1 MNTVK
6 KSLDQVTFRRRG
18 CGLIGFDEQESAG
31 GYTLFAPQTSDGQVF
46 LIDMEGEIVHSWE
59 MPVPPGRYAII
70 LPNGNLGYNG
80 HHPDSPN
87 LYTPW
92 ALWHG
97 GLFLEALPGGEIVWE
112 HTDLTHHHDAQWLDN
127 GNILYGAVEK
137 IPKEIAKKV
146 VGGTHKKDSE
156 DDIIYG
162 DVIKEINRKG
172 ELEWLWNSWDHL
184 KPEDFPIHPFFE
196 RSHWPL
202 VNGLWLT
209 KGEIILMSLRTTSG
223 IIGVEKT
230 SGKIVFKIGTDFVSQ
245 QHSPSELTNGNILIF
260 DNGNF
265 RNGIS
270 TPSSRIIEFDLNS
283 NQIDWEY
290 SDELKPAFFSAY
302 MGSAQRLTNGNTHI
316 TESVSGRLFEVTKEG
331 KIVWE
336 YIIPF
341 FGEYTDPSIIEYVRG
356 HHNSVFKSFRY
367 FKSQIP
373 WL

>member
-1 MNTVK
+1 
-6 KSLDQVTFRRRG
+6 
-18 CGLIGFDEQESAG
+18 
-31 GYTLFAPQTSDGQVF
+31 
-46 LIDMEGEIVHSWE
+46 
-59 MPVPPGRYAII
+59 
-70 LPNGNLGYNG
+70 
-80 HHPDSPN
+80 
-87 LYTPW
+87 
-92 ALWHG
+92 
-97 GLFLEALPGGEIVWE
+97 
-112 HTDLTHHHDAQWLDN
+112 
-127 GNILYGAVEK
+127 
-137 IPKEIAKKV
+137 
-146 VGGTHKKDSE
+146 
-156 DDIIYG
+156 
-162 DVIKEINRKG
+162 
-172 ELEWLWNSWDHL
+172 
-184 KPEDFPIHPFFE
+184 
-196 RSHWPL
+196 
-202 VNGLWLT
+202 
-209 KGEIILMSLRTTSG
+209 MSLRTTSG